1 MLLNFIFYLFIL
13 ITIDAIYLKRVN
25 ASQREI
31 PRKIRLKHIQRDIQ
45 NKLIICYKGRVVRG
59 VCVCD
64 QNYIGKFCEREMH
77 CLGFERTENGS
88 CYNCKENFW
97 GINCDRPK
105 CKHGGK
111 ENNYTQKCQCISPHS
126 GVHCEVLRVE
136 DVYYHYNT
144 RAYIIG
150 PIGVLLIIPMV
161 ICFIVCERNARKRQI
176 NRIQKTWA
184 NELENKE
191 EMKERRNSL
200 LS

>member
-1 MLLNFIFYLFIL
+1 MWRTASLLGIGLTLNRTNPNPKFVKNVVFAGPCCKFADLHI
-13 ITIDAIYLKRVN
+13 VN

-88 CYNCKENFW
+88 
-97 GINCDRPK
+97 PK
-105 CKHGGK
+105 CRHGGK

-150 PIGVLLIIPMV
+150 PIGVLLIIPM
-161 ICFIVCERNARKRQI
+161 ICIIKDNS
-176 NRIQKTWA
+176 NSDDQK
-184 NELENKE
+184 NHYPLPF
-191 EMKERRNSL
+191 
-200 LS
+200 LSTLCNYM